1 MKSIKLNNLQKKELE
16 KVTGGTSV
24 ACSCSYSCSCN
35 CGNSDTVTM
44 QSINNISVTAMSGSK
59 VATDL
64 KNNPPTLQLPS
75 NCY

>member
-24 ACSCSYSCSCN
+24 ACSCSYFCSCN

-44 QSINNISVTAMSGSK
+44 KSINNISVTAMSGSK

>member
-24 ACSCSYSCSCN
+24 ACSYSCSCN

-64 KNNPPTLQLPS
+64 KNNPPTLQLP
-75 NCY
+75 